1 MIAQKDIIP
10 KNGTPPI
17 RYDYVKKCLIKVAEK
32 AKEFNASIHM
42 PRIGCGLAGGNWIE
56 IEKIINDTLI
66 KENINVWV
74 YDLK

>member
-1 MIAQKDIIP
+1 
-10 KNGTPPI
+10 
-17 RYDYVKKCLIKVAEK
+17 
-32 AKEFNASIHM
+32 M